1 MFALEIFKDNHRAK
15 FQSNILLTRSTQQIK
30 LMVVSRNSHH
40 PNVFRKIMFGNI
52 RKINRKTSLANYFL
66 GCRPATLVEKILM
79 NKCFSANGC
88 KHLWMAA
95 SDLGKYPKTLTIMFD
110 SVENIWNLPLWSN
123 MATVVIACFY
133 GDRCYLAKLVLLNVS
148 INE

>member
-40 PNVFRKIMFGNI
+40 PNVFRRIMFGNM
-52 RKINRKTSLANYFL
+52 RKINRKTSLAKFFL

-95 SDLGKYPKTLTIMFD
+95 SDLGKYPKTDHHVWFCRKYLKFASMKQ
-110 SVENIWNLPLWSN
+110 
-123 MATVVIACFY
+123 Y
-133 GDRCYLAKLVLLNVS
+133 GDRGYSMFLWRPMLLGKVGS
-148 INE
+148 LKCFS